1 LILHDLGERLIR
13 AGSAR
18 MGKEVPWMPLK
29 IPLYKIYWDEE
40 DVTGVT
46 EVIRKGMYWAIGPD
60 IERFEKIVSEYV
72 GTKYA
77 MAFNSGTSALHAT
90 LLACEIG
97 TGDEIIVPS
106 FTFIATANS
115 ALFVGAKPVFA
126 DVEEKTYG
134 LDPKDVEKRISKK
147 TKVLM
152 PIHYGGV
159 PCQIGKLKELAE
171 DRKLLLI
178 EDAAESIGASVD
190 GKKVGS
196 FGGAS
201 MLSFCGNKVITTG
214 EGGMLLTDSRDIYE
228 KLKLIRS
235 HGRLETENYFIS
247 AKVMDYV
254 ALGFN
259 WRMSTMTAALGITQ
273 MRKLDKVVELRRKNS
288 AYLTR
293 KLSEIDGI
301 VPPTEPKGYY
311 CIYQM
316 YTIRVKGE
324 KKKRDALQ
332 KHLTDKGIGT
342 KLFFEPVHLT
352 HFYREKFKYKG
363 GELPTTEKLSEQVL
377 TLPMYPSLTQE
388 EMDYMS
394 NSIKEFM

>member
-1 LILHDLGERLIR
+1 M
-13 AGSAR
+13 S
-18 MGKEVPWMPLK
+18 KEVQWIPMK
-29 IPLYKIYWDEE
+29 IPLYKIYWDED
-40 DVTGVT
+40 DVTSVT
-46 EVIRKGMYWAIGPD
+46 EVIKKGMYWAIGPE
-60 IERFEKIVSEYV
+60 IERFEKIVAEYV

-77 MAFNSGTSALHAT
+77 MAFNSGTSALHAM
-90 LLACEIG
+90 LLACEIE
-97 TGDEIIVPS
+97 TGSEVIVPS

-134 LDPKDVEKRISKK
+134 LDPKDVEKK
-147 TKVLM
+147 TSNKTRAIM
-152 PIHYGGV
+152 PIHYGGI
-159 PCQIGKLKELAE
+159 PCQIKELKAIAE
-171 DRKLLLI
+171 ERKLLLI

-196 FGGAS
+196 FGDAS

-214 EGGMLLTDSRDIYE
+214 EGGMILTDSRDIYE

-235 HGRLETENYFIS
+235 HGRLETENYFTS

-254 ALGFN
+254 VLGFN

-273 MRKLDKVVELRRKNS
+273 MKKLGKIVELRRENS

-301 VPPTEPKGYY
+301 MPPTEPKGYY

-316 YTIRVKGE
+316 YTIRVKDG

-332 KHLTDKGIGT
+332 KHLADNGIGT
-342 KLFFEPVHLT
+342 KVFFEPVHLT
-352 HFYREKFKYKG
+352 QFYREGFKYKG
-363 GELPTTEKLSEQVL
+363 GELPTTERLSEQVL
-377 TLPMYPSLTQE
+377 TLPMYPALTHE

-394 NSIKEFM
+394 NTIKEFM

>member
-1 LILHDLGERLIR
+1 
-13 AGSAR
+13 
-18 MGKEVPWMPLK
+18 MPWK

-40 DVTGVT
+40 DVESVT

-60 IERFEKIVSEYV
+60 VERFERTVAEYV
-72 GTKYA
+72 GAKYG
-77 MAFNSGTSALHAT
+77 MAFNSGTSALHAM

-97 TGDEIIVPS
+97 SGDEVVVPS

-134 LDPKDVEKRISKK
+134 LAPKEVEKKISNR
-147 TKVLM
+147 TKALM
-152 PIHYGGV
+152 PIHYGGL
-159 PCQIGKLKELAE
+159 PCQIKELKEIAE
-171 DRKLLLI
+171 DRKLLLL

-190 GKKVGS
+190 GKRVGS
-196 FGGAS
+196 FGDAS

-214 EGGMLLTDSRDIYE
+214 EGGMVLTDSRDIYE
-228 KLKLIRS
+228 RLKLIRS
-235 HGRLETENYFIS
+235 HGRLETENYFTT

-254 ALGFN
+254 VLGFN

-273 MRKLDKVVELRRKNS
+273 MKKLDKVVELRRKNS

-293 KLSEIDGI
+293 KLSEIEGI
-301 VPPTEPKGYY
+301 VPPMEPKGYY

-316 YTIRVKGE
+316 YTVRVKGG
-324 KKKRDALQ
+324 KKRRDALQ
-332 KHLTDKGIGT
+332 KYLTDKGIGT
-342 KLFFEPVHLT
+342 KVFFDPVHLT

-377 TLPMYPSLTQE
+377 TLPMYPTLTRE

-394 NSIKEFM
+394 NTIKEFV